1 MGQWIG
7 QLIPRGGGGY
17 LTKFI
22 SPEVQPLTFL
32 YTIFNRK
39 GAPLVYILLT
49 NSTLFT
55 YLVLEAREKLPGDEV
70 THMGFSDI

>member
-1 MGQWIG
+1 MNRTTYSPGA
-7 QLIPRGGGGY
+7 GGGGY
-17 LTKFI
+17 LTKFV

-39 GAPLVYILLT
+39 GTSIILLT
-49 NSTLFT
+49 NITLFT
-55 YLVLEAREKLPGDEV
+55 YLALEAREKLPGDEV